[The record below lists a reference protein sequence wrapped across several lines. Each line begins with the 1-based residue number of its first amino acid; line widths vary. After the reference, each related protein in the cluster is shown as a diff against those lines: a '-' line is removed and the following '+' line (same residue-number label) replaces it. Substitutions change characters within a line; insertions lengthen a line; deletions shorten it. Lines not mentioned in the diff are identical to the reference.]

1 VVWVFVLGVLACVL
15 PSRALARK
23 VTTGFYLEIRGDE
36 SIKKKLLA
44 KLESLPCFEEAD
56 LHSTEI
62 YETTKEP
69 GGECHA
75 FQRFRR
81 SACDFPFLLKI
92 AIKGSLHR
100 HRKFTLVFYELHEK
114 RFELDFD
121 AGTYEFP
128 DVQFVKEAANEIV
141 IRTFML
147 PPPESHQHRRDE
159 ETIPIDD
166 SAP

>member
-1 VVWVFVLGVLACVL
+1 VVSVFVLGVLACVW

-23 VTTGFYLEIRGDE
+23 LTTGFYLEIGGDE
-36 SIKKKLLA
+36 SLKKKLLA

-56 LHSTEI
+56 LHATEI
-62 YETTKEP
+62 YETTKQP

-81 SACDFPFLLKI
+81 SSAYDFPYLLKI
-92 AIKGSLHR
+92 AIKGSLHGR
-100 HRKFTLVFYELHEK
+100 RKFTLVFYELREK

-128 DVQFVKEAANEIV
+128 DLQFVKEAANEIV

-147 PPPESHQHRRDE
+147 PPPV
-159 ETIPIDD
+159 TIPIDD

>member
-1 VVWVFVLGVLACVL
+1 VRFASKVVSVFVLGVLACVL

-23 VTTGFYLEIRGDE
+23 VTTGFYLEI
-36 SIKKKLLA
+36 
-44 KLESLPCFEEAD
+44 
-56 LHSTEI
+56 
-62 YETTKEP
+62 KEP

-81 SACDFPFLLKI
+81 SAHDFPFLLKI
-92 AIKGSLHR
+92 AIKDSVHR
-100 HRKFTLVFYELHEK
+100 RRKFTLVFYELREEK
-114 RFELDFD
+114 FELVFD
-121 AGTYEFP
+121 AGTFEFP

-147 PPPESHQHRRDE
+147 PPPESHQHRLDE